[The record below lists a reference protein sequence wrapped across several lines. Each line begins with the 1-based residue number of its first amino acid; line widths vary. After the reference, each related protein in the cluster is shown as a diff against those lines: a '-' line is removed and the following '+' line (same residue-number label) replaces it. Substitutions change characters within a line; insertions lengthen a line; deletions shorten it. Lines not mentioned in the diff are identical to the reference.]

1 MTATSAPEQPFDGQG
16 LGDGQ
21 LDAALGSALA
31 DWRSQGADTA
41 GISAGLGDLGGLTL
55 GDTSGTHITIDRD
68 AAGWGW
74 DVDGGRM
81 DLASVVRHEVGH
93 ALGLGHSGSGLMEES
108 LAPGQ
113 SLSVA
118 SAPELP
124 QSSQSDPA
132 PESATPSST
141 DASAT
146 DQSGPAD
153 AVRRPGV
160 RHPVL
165 GHPGR
170 RRADRHRRPA
180 GRHLAAPGLDRRHA
194 AARGP
199 PGPLDRLGWPGHPG
213 ERRCPQGAPDLRG
226 GQQRA
231 ELRRCGRSHRGPPAR
246 RHHPPRGPGR
256 GRRRRR
262 RGRPARRADGPA
274 PRPPGRRRGR
284 RADRR
289 RGVHH
294 LQLPHGR
301 RRTADRA

>member
-113 SLSVA
+113 SLSVS

-146 DQSGPAD
+146 DQSDD
-153 AVRRPGV
+153 AG
-160 RHPVL
+160 
-165 GHPGR
+165 
-170 RRADRHRRPA
+170 RRPA
-180 GRHLAAPGLDRRHA
+180 GRTRRPAPRPPTPRQPPRRPAPATSRAAPSQPQGSTGATQPPA
-194 AARGP
+194 APQAR
-199 PGPLDRLGWPGHPG
+199 LDRLGWPGHPG
-213 ERRCPQGAPDLRG
+213 ERRRPQGAPDLRG

-231 ELRRCGRSHRGPPAR
+231 ELRRCGRPHRGPPAR

-262 RGRPARRADGPA
+262 GGRPARRADGSA
-274 PRPPGRRRGR
+274 PRPPGRRRASTR
-284 RADRR
+284 
-289 RGVHH
+289 
-294 LQLPHGR
+294 
-301 RRTADRA
+301 